1 MTIFGFQTVLSLT
14 NISVSNT
21 DVLSENA
28 IFLEGLYSQTI
39 ISGVVADNVSANTDG
54 SIIIVQLAT
63 ILQASQFIFTNIN
76 SSTADSTN
84 NYMILIQAMDLNAT
98 YPSMIQNISVNNSSI
113 GLLHVQAVA
122 GNVSDINMLMIQD
135 IHIFDCL
142 IENRIDMMTLTLLVT
157 YDPYSII
164 FSNLMF
170 NNLEFVQGGNLLNF
184 EHLLTMSVQIIDSEF
199 TNIIG
204 GKINV
209 RSFTSNIPNL
219 STNLVMNNITV
230 NSANAKFGS
239 FITLQTGAVLS
250 ISDSSFTNMN

>member
-1 MTIFGFQTVLSLT
+1 MIQS
-14 NISVSNT
+14 ISVS
-21 DVLSENA
+21 
-28 IFLEGLYSQTI
+28 
-39 ISGVVADNVSANTDG
+39 
-54 SIIIVQLAT
+54 
-63 ILQASQFIFTNIN
+63 
-76 SSTADSTN
+76 
-84 NYMILIQAMDLNAT
+84 
-98 YPSMIQNISVNNSSI
+98 NSSI

-184 EHLLTMSVQIIDSEF
+184 EHLLTMPVQIIDSEF

-230 NSANAKFGS
+230 NSANAKFDS
-239 FITLQTGAVLS
+239 FITLKTGAVLS